1 MYNGTAIVSQ
11 KICFFFVDST
21 DMVILPP
28 RMKQYFKHIAKRI
41 LTTLGIHVTQNQRYD
56 AQALQIMDAAI
67 TANTNCID
75 VGAHKGELFF
85 EMIKRAPKGQHFAFE
100 PIPYLFTALDKQFHR
115 DKIHVLP
122 YALSDA
128 PGETSFQHVVSNPA
142 YSGIRKRSYKHDEDI
157 KEITVRKERLD
168 DVLPS
173 DYRIG
178 FMKIDVEG
186 AEYEV
191 IAGAVEHLQRDRPV
205 LIFEHGLGAS
215 EHYGTTPEALYDLL
229 TEQCHLRVYLLN
241 AYIQK
246 SEPLT
251 KAQFCEQFYQKLN
264 YYFVAA

>member
-1 MYNGTAIVSQ
+1 M
-11 KICFFFVDST
+11 KHFF
-21 DMVILPP
+21 
-28 RMKQYFKHIAKRI
+28 KNIAKKT

-56 AQALQIMDAAI
+56 AQALKIMQVAI
-67 TANTNCID
+67 KANTNCVD
-75 VGAHKGELFF
+75 VGAHKGELLL
-85 EMIKRAPKGQHFAFE
+85 EMIKRAPNGQHYAFE
-100 PIPYLFTALDKQFHR
+100 PIPYLFTALEKQFQR
-115 DKIHVLP
+115 ENTRVLP
-122 YALSDA
+122 YALSDT

-142 YSGIRKRSYKHDEDI
+142 YSGIRKRSYKQEEDI

-191 IAGAVEHLQRDRPV
+191 IAGAVDHIRRDRPV

-229 TEQCHLRVYLLN
+229 IEQCQLHVYLLDD
-241 AYIQK
+241 YIHQA
-246 SEPLT
+246 EPLT
-251 KAQFCEQFYQKLN
+251 KAQFCQQFYQKLN